1 MMQRRTAEADEVRS
15 AEDAG
20 RDGQNGTVPPSP
32 PCNFGLRT
40 AGERVWCL
48 ARDGAL
54 ADRPEVRRE
63 GLESR

>member
-1 MMQRRTAEADEVRS
+1 MGGDEG
-15 AEDAG
+15 AG
-20 RDGQNGTVPPSP
+20 RRDERNSEKKSAP

-63 GLESR
+63 GLDTR

>member
-1 MMQRRTAEADEVRS
+1 MQKRTMEAGEASDDEG
-15 AEDAG
+15 AG
-20 RDGQNGTVPPSP
+20 RRDERNSVKSQPLH
-32 PCNFGLRT
+32 NFGLRT

-63 GLESR
+63 GLDTR